1 MTTVGLVL
9 AAGAGRRMGGPKA
22 LVRLTERGPSLVETA
37 VARVLAGGCDRV
49 VVVVGA
55 AGDEVAALLHATGAE
70 VVHADDWAEGMGA
83 SLRAG
88 LAHLGPGDDDL
99 ALVTLVDLPDVT
111 AAVVERVLA
120 TARGDKPAAL
130 ARAAYAG
137 VPGHPVALGRDHW
150 AAVTIAARGDRG
162 ARDHF
167 AVTPHR
173 LVECGDL
180 ATGRDL
186 DTAGDLDDLQRG

>member
-22 LVRLTERGPSLVETA
+22 LVRLTDGGPTLVESA
-37 VARVLAGGCDRV
+37 VARVVAGGCDTV

-55 AGDEVAALLHATGAE
+55 AGDAVAALVDGVE
-70 VVHADDWAEGMGA
+70 VVHAPDWDEGMGA

-88 LAHLGPGDDDL
+88 LTHLEGSEADV
-99 ALVTLVDLPDVT
+99 ALVALVDLPDVT
-111 AAVVERVLA
+111 AAVVERVVTSA
-120 TARGDKPAAL
+120 GQDGRAAL
-130 ARAAYAG
+130 VRAAYGG
-137 VPGHPVALGRDHW
+137 VPGHPVAIGREHW
-150 AAVTIAARGDRG
+150 AAVITTAHGDRG
-162 ARDHF
+162 ARDHLR
-167 AVTPHR
+167 ATPHR

-186 DTAGDLDDLQRG
+186 DTAGDLDDLRRG